1 MSMATLE
8 RAILASAKDALNNR
22 KLKMD
27 DILEWSTSEA
37 VVKKNL
43 RDGEVA
49 LYLPDPGAWLA
60 VSREKDMRV
69 VPPNAKAE
77 PLTPDTSMAG
87 TENMSEPKPIE
98 SETRGGSCAP
108 APCSA
113 WRPAAEYKSNCE
125 AWWKGRRVR
134 LMRVLRTRGGAI
146 YRKGRIVRVTRKL
159 GGLTLEGR
167 KMRATRVGYWGID
180 VDITPNDQAERP
192 PLETRSSRV

>member
-1 MSMATLE
+1 MKPTTEDKPEPGSLHPVVRRRWMRFRVHLEGQRDWLIHADGYRMAQ
-8 RAILASAKDALNNR
+8 KYG
-22 KLKMD
+22 
-27 DILEWSTSEA
+27 
-37 VVKKNL
+37 L
-43 RDGEVA
+43 RRYNCINWVA
-49 LYLPDPGAWLA
+49 LD
-60 VSREKDMRV
+60 E
-69 VPPNAKAE
+69 PPNAKAE